1 MPKPVSAA
9 SPTDSNQARSLVQ
22 SSLEKL
28 PPFSPILRRL
38 LANISV
44 DDDRLSLATVGNLIE
59 HDALTAGK
67 VLGIAN
73 SALYSRGTKIASV
86 AQAVSRLGANRLR
99 NVILALS
106 VNRIWGSIQA
116 PDNFSISRFNQH
128 ALAAAT
134 AADLLCQKLCP
145 EFTESAFVAG
155 LFHDIG
161 ELLLVNLF
169 PGEYSTLLEH
179 VALEGEELELCE
191 MALFGTTHAEV
202 SAEACTYWQ
211 LPDEVQ
217 TAVRY
222 HVQPEKGPALPLS
235 RVVNGADRYANAY
248 GYSLMDWPYPD
259 EALHRTLGDL
269 GIGDEEIMSDFVQQ
283 LTVLRAVA

>member
-1 MPKPVSAA
+1 MPNPASAA
-9 SPTDSNQARSLVQ
+9 SPPDSSQARSLVHC
-22 SSLEKL
+22 SLEKL

-44 DDDRLSLATVGNLIE
+44 DEDKVSLATIGNLIE
-59 HDALTAGK
+59 HDTLIAGK

-73 SALYSRGTKIASV
+73 SALYSRGKKILSV
-86 AQAVSRLGANRLR
+86 AQAVSRLGSNRLR
-99 NVILALS
+99 NLILALS

-128 ALAAAT
+128 ALATAT
-134 AADLLCQKLCP
+134 AADLLCQKIAP
-145 EFTESAFVAG
+145 DSTESAFVAG

-169 PGEYSTLLEH
+169 PVEYATLLEH
-179 VALEGEELELCE
+179 VALEGEELEVCE
-191 MALFGTTHAEV
+191 TSLFGTTHAEV
-202 SAEACTYWQ
+202 SAEACAYWQ
-211 LPDEVQ
+211 LPEEVQ

-222 HVQPEKGPALPLS
+222 HVQPDKGSSMPLS

-259 EALHRTLGDL
+259 EALHQTLEHL
-269 GIGDEEIMSDFVQQ
+269 GIADEEIMSDFVQQ